1 MAKRRRIIPLKRTL
15 KRGAVGPDCRAVKR
29 ALIRAKCYDPPPKG
43 KRLTNQFGRF
53 AVNGV
58 KAFQRKVRIPADG
71 VYGPRTHKKL
81 LPYFDSYGAF
91 LMGRAPAPQLG
102 SGRRQAVVN
111 EATWC
116 YNRRGW
122 IHYSMARPIPARY
135 AGHRLPQTMD
145 CSGFATMCYK
155 RAGASD
161 PNGMGYSGYGWT
173 GTLCVHGRSVSLA
186 AARPGDLVFYG
197 QGYPYTHVAVYV
209 GHNRVISH
217 GSEGGPY
224 LLNIDYRND
233 RRIIRS
239 YLP

>member
-1 MAKRRRIIPLKRTL
+1 MAKRRRIVPLKRTL

-29 ALIRAKCYDPPPKG
+29 ALIRAKCYDPPPRG
-43 KRLTNQFGRF
+43 KKLNNQYGRF

-58 KAFQRKVRIPADG
+58 KAFQKKHRLPADG
-71 VYGPRTHKKL
+71 IYGPRTHKKL
-81 LPYFDSYGAF
+81 MIYFDSYGAW
-91 LMGRAPAPQLG
+91 LMGHAPAPELG
-102 SGRRQAVVN
+102 GPRRQQVVT
-111 EATWC
+111 EAIWY
-116 YNRRGW
+116 YNRRNL
-122 IHYSMARPIPARY
+122 IHYAQTRPIPIYR
-135 AGHRLPQTMD
+135 GHRLPQTID

-155 RAGASD
+155 HAGASD
-161 PNGMGYSGYGWT
+161 PNGLGFSGAGYT
-173 GTLCVHGRSVSLA
+173 GTLAVHGRSVSLA

-197 QGYPYTHVAVYV
+197 RGYPYSHVAIYV

-224 LLNIDYRND
+224 LVPIDYRRD